1 VIYNKHIVTRMRIVL
16 RESWMDGRRTSPILP
31 SMGAKRLIVAEK
43 PSVGRD
49 IASALG
55 KHRKAEGRL
64 DGDGWTVTWALGHLV
79 ELAPPDAYGEEY
91 KRWSLERLPILP
103 ESFKVRVTPKTRK
116 QFELVK
122 GLMRD
127 PGVSEIVNA
136 CDAGREG
143 ELIFAY
149 LYGLSACEKPVKRL
163 WISSLTPEAIRDG
176 FANLREGRE
185 MRPLEDA
192 ARSRSEADW
201 VVGMNATRA
210 YSAKFGRPGNVL
222 SVGRV
227 QTPTLKVLV
236 DREREIEEFVPE
248 KFWTVHARFARD
260 GEHYDGLW
268 FKGKQNRLSSKE
280 AAEEISTRAEGGTGA
295 VRKVQKKTATEKPP
309 LLHDLTELQRNANA
323 WYGFSADRTLKA
335 AQALYEQRKLITYPR
350 TSSRY
355 LSGDMVPGLK
365 GRAEAAGGLQELAPF
380 AGELLALEKL
390 PVTKRLVD
398 DTKVTDHHAIVPTNK
413 KPSGE
418 LPSDEAKVY
427 DLVARRFLS
436 VFFPEARFEN
446 TTVITDVEGE
456 TFVSKGRVVLEA
468 GWRRLYPGGVGGKK
482 ETEPPVLPEVQ
493 EGQEWPVVK
502 VGVKEGETKPPPRY
516 SESALLGAMET
527 AGKLVEDEEL
537 RQQMKDSGLG
547 TPATRAATIERLLKV
562 GYAERQKK
570 TLVPTDKGRA
580 LISLLGGDS
589 LASPE
594 LTARWE
600 ERLAKMERGG
610 EDRAAFMRGIER
622 FTASV
627 VDSVRGMQGEKVA
640 APARTTKPHRGNGK
654 GKSASGLIGDCP
666 KCGAPVVETKKAYGC
681 SAWKESG
688 CKFAIWKTVAGKR
701 VSEAQA
707 KQLLANGRTSQLKGF
722 KSKAGKPFS
731 AALAL
736 DADHRV
742 RLDFGD

>member
-1 VIYNKHIVTRMRIVL
+1 M
-16 RESWMDGRRTSPILP
+16 
-31 SMGAKRLIVAEK
+31 IVAEK

-49 IASALG
+49 IANALG
-55 KHRKAEGRL
+55 KHRKSEGRL
-64 DGDGWTVTWALGHLV
+64 DGDGWTVTWAFGHLV
-79 ELAPPDAYGEEY
+79 ELAPPDAYGEQY
-91 KRWSLERLPILP
+91 KRWSLENLPILP
-103 ESFKVRVTPKTRK
+103 KSFKVRVTPKTKK

-127 PGVSEIVNA
+127 AGVSEVVNA

-149 LYGLSACEKPVKRL
+149 LYGLSGANKPVKRL
-163 WISSLTPEAIRDG
+163 WISSLTPEAIREG
-176 FANLREGRE
+176 FDSLRDGRE
-185 MRPLEDA
+185 MRSLEDA

-248 KFWTVHARFARD
+248 KFWTVHARFSKD
-260 GEHYDGLW
+260 GESYDGLW
-268 FKGKQNRLSSKE
+268 FKDKQSRLSTRE
-280 AAEEISTRAEGGTGA
+280 AADEIAAKVRGGTGA
-295 VRKVQKKTATEKPP
+295 MRKVQKKTATEKPP

-355 LSGDMVPGLK
+355 LSSDMVPGLK
-365 GRAEAAGGLQELAPF
+365 GRVEAAGGLDQLSPF
-380 AGELLALEKL
+380 ARELLDMDKL
-390 PVTKRLVD
+390 PVTKRIAD
-398 DTKVTDHHAIVPTNK
+398 DAKVTDHHAIVPTNR

-418 LPSDEAKVY
+418 LPPDEAKVY

-436 VFFPEARFEN
+436 VFFPAARFEN
-446 TTVITDVEGE
+446 TTVVTEVEKE
-456 TFVSKGRVVLEA
+456 NFVSKGRVVLEA
-468 GWRRLYPGGVGGKK
+468 GWRRLYPDGVGGKK
-482 ETEPPVLPEVQ
+482 EKEPPVLPEIA
-493 EGQEWPVVK
+493 EGQQWPVAK

-527 AGKLVEDEEL
+527 AGRLVEDEEL

-570 TLVPTDKGRA
+570 TLVPTEKGRA
-580 LISLLGGDS
+580 LISLLRDDS

-600 ERLAKMERGG
+600 ERLAKMERGE
-610 EDRAAFMRGIER
+610 EDREGFMRGIGE

-627 VDSVRGMQGEKVA
+627 VESVRGMEGEKVS
-640 APARTTKPHRGNGK
+640 APAATSRNG
-654 GKSASGLIGDCP
+654 GKKSSGPIGDCP
-666 KCGAPVVETKKAYGC
+666 KCGAPVVETKKSYGC
-681 SAWKESG
+681 SAWKEKG

-707 KQLLANGRTSQLKGF
+707 KQLLSKGRTQKLKGF
-722 KSKAGKPFS
+722 KSKSGKPFS

-736 DADHRV
+736 DGERGV
-742 RLDFGD
+742 KLDFED